1 MKKRILALIALLA
14 GTTAISWTIAYSR
27 DQTIFNND
35 FELAKGEVTYTE
47 TFKSPD
53 NWKSCDEE
61 PKELVITNN
70 SDVPVNARFKMKGYW
85 KKNGSTSTNQNN
97 EISPVIN
104 GQEVAIVNF
113 QNENDW
119 EQKGEWYEYK
129 NVLQKGESTSSLLK
143 SVTLNCDLNLS
154 GEVSYSQDGK
164 TSISGESIYG
174 NARYKL
180 DLTAQTVASDQKA
193 AAWSM
198 ATFAVP
204 NNFKS
209 LEVSKS
215 IVDNIDSD
223 GCGSYYPARNT
234 YRVAS
239 CIKKFVRSDINPT
252 RLSPVPTIYGFYQN
266 PSNSY
271 ILGWVSSDYRTLYW
285 YTEAS
290 EIYFPS
296 NSGSLF
302 YPFGRLESLSSFE
315 DINTS
320 QVESMHSIFG
330 FIYHLSDVSA
340 VANWDTSKVTNLQA
354 AFDCA
359 GISSFEP
366 FRNWDVSRVTTLY
379 TAFAERNRQDAIS
392 LEPLKDWSVSNV
404 REYYGAFGGWD
415 NIDASYLENWDVSP
429 SASGKDIAFS
439 TTAIKPSWAR

>member
-14 GTTAISWTIAYSR
+14 GVAAIGWTIAYSR

-35 FELAKGEVTYTE
+35 FKLAKGEVTYTE

-143 SVTLNCDLNLS
+143 SVTLSCDLNLS

-164 TSISGESIYG
+164 TSISGDSVYS
-174 NARYKL
+174 NAKYNL
-180 DLTAQTVASDQKA
+180 DLTAQTVAANQKA
-193 AAWSM
+193 DAWSM
-198 ATFAVP
+198 ATFAIP

-209 LEVSKS
+209 LGVSKS
-215 IVDNIDSD
+215 IIDNIDSD
-223 GCGSYYPARNT
+223 GCGSYSPASNT
-234 YRVAS
+234 YQVAS
-239 CIKKFVRSDINPT
+239 CIKKFVRSDIDPT
-252 RLSPVPTIYGFYQN
+252 KLSPVPTIYGFYQN
-266 PSNSY
+266 PSDNY

-290 EIYFPS
+290 EIYFPA
-296 NSGSLF
+296 NSDLLF
-302 YPFGRLESLSSFE
+302 NSFGRLESLSSFE
-315 DINTS
+315 DVNTS
-320 QVESMHSIFG
+320 QVESMHSIFA
-330 FIYHLSDVSA
+330 FIGHLSDVSA
-340 VANWDTSKVTNLQA
+340 VANWDTSKVTNLHS
-354 AFDCA
+354 AFNSA

-366 FRNWDVSRVTTLY
+366 FRNWDVSRVTTLHEV
-379 TAFAERNRQDAIS
+379 FCEHNRQDAIS

-404 REYYGAFGGWD
+404 REYYGAFFNWK

-429 SASGKDIAFS
+429 SASGKDAAFN
-439 TTAIKPSWAR
+439 TAIKPSWAQ